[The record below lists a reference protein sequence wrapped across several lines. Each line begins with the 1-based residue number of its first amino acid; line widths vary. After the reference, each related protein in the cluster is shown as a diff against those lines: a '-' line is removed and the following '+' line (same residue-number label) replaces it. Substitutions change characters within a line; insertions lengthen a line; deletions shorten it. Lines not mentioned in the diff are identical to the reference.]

1 MTYLGGT
8 MAMRPSPQRQVIIM
22 NTTALFDRFELT
34 AGMTLRNRIVMAPM
48 TTWSSNPD
56 ATISNQED
64 AYYRARVKGVGLVIS
79 GCSHVTPNGIGFT
92 DEFACYDDH
101 FLPSL
106 RRLAEAAK
114 SGGAPAILQ
123 IFHAGNK
130 AVPELVPDGDLVGA
144 SAGSAGAS
152 SFAKGQSQARALT
165 TEEIASIVEDFGS
178 ATRRAI
184 AAGFDGVE
192 LHGAH
197 GFLLQNFLSP
207 RSNRRTDEWGGA
219 LANRMRFPLAVIAE
233 VRRVIDQEASRPFVL
248 GYRISPEEPGE
259 GGLRIE
265 ESFVLVDRLAD
276 AGVDYLHASLANLLE
291 DRPIGAAH
299 GQTIV
304 ELLLDRLGG
313 SLPLL
318 AAGQIR
324 TPEQAVRARTL
335 GLSLVAIGQGLVM
348 DPDWVASAAGIRP
361 EPVATVLDLADA
373 TPLAIPAKLAT
384 VIGDTRGWFALVPE
398 RQLRSAGA

>member
-1 MTYLGGT
+1 
-8 MAMRPSPQRQVIIM
+8 M

-92 DEFACYDDH
+92 DEFACYDDR

-130 AVPELVPDGDLVGA
+130 AVPELVPDGDLVSA

-219 LANRMRFPLAVIAE
+219 LENRMRFPLAVIAE

-276 AGVDYLHASLANLLE
+276 AGVDYVHASLANLLE

-299 GQTIV
+299 GRTIV
-304 ELLLDRLGG
+304 ELLLDRVGG

-318 AAGQIR
+318 AAGQVR
-324 TPEQAVRARTL
+324 TPEQAARARAL
-335 GLSLVAIGQGLVM
+335 GLPLVAIGQGLVM

-361 EPVATVLDLADA
+361 EPVATALDLADA
-373 TPLAIPAKLAT
+373 TALAIPAKLAT
-384 VIGDTRGWFALVPE
+384 IIENTRGWFALVPE